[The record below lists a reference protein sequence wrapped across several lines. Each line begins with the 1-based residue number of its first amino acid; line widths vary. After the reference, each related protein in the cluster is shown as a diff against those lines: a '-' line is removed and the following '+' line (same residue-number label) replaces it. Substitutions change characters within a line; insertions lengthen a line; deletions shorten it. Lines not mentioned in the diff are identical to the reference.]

1 MRSPYAVRRPVE
13 NPFLVRERDRR
24 LLVELFALAGTVL
37 LVGLCLWAYTWL
49 NIATT
54 KRAYEVNRLDQKLQL
69 LIEEE
74 RRLELE
80 VAQLTQP
87 QKIEKR
93 AEDELGMH
101 PPTLQQTLFYE
112 ELVP

>member
-1 MRSPYAVRRPVE
+1 M
-13 NPFLVRERDRR
+13 
-24 LLVELFALAGTVL
+24 VELFALAGTVL

-80 VAQLTQP
+80 EAQLTQP

-101 PPTLQQTLFYE
+101 PPKLDQTLFYE